1 MNKTEITLLTLLAAG
16 SGIAQTYNAPA
27 QTGQSSQPAARGP
40 SLALALEAAQAAVA
54 ACAQKEQ
61 KIAVSVVDS
70 AGALKVLL
78 AADGASPRGV
88 QSSTNKAQT
97 ALAFKTSTAEL
108 AEQAKTDK
116 VLANKRAANSGYNG
130 RAGGVLLKV
139 GDDLVGAIGVGG
151 ARGSEKD
158 HDCALAGIEKIQARL
173 Q

>member
-1 MNKTEITLLTLLAAG
+1 MNKAEIVVLTLLAAG
-16 SGIAQTYNAPA
+16 SGVAQTLKAPA
-27 QTGQSSQPAARGP
+27 QTGQPVARGP
-40 SLALALEAAQAAVA
+40 SLALAFEAAQTAVA

-70 AGALKVLL
+70 AGVLRVLL

-97 ALAFKTSTAEL
+97 AVAFKTSTAEL
-108 AEQAKTDK
+108 AEQLKTDK
-116 VLANKRAANSGYNG
+116 ALADKLAANSSFNG

-139 GDDLVGAIGVGG
+139 GDDIVGAIGVGG

-173 Q
+173 R